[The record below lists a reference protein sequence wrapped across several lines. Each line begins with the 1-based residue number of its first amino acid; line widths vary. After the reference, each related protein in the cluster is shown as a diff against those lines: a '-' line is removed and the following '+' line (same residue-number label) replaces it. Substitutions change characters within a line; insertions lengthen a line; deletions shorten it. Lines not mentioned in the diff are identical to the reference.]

1 MTRSSSAAD
10 EQALERNIIDDRLEN
25 VIQMEENY
33 VCFIITRVMIC

>member
-1 MTRSSSAAD
+1 MTRSSPAD

-33 VCFIITRVMIC
+33 VYY